1 MTFDLILKGGVVVD
15 GTRKAPY
22 PANICIADG
31 KIALITTQ
39 GAEAAETLDISGKVI
54 APGFIDIHTHSDA
67 SPLVNYTVESKIAQ
81 GVTTE
86 ITGNCG
92 ISCLPATPEHLDE
105 INEYF
110 SSQLELPLGGLKPAR
125 LSVTDYAADVK
136 AHGASINYGVLV
148 GHGTLRL
155 AVMGFV
161 KTGVYQGLPRVR
173 LTGPVYDN
181 VDDVINCTGTVK
193 AASYGVFPENA
204 SMVTNV
210 FASVGDRVRS
220 GQRLASVDV
229 NDYAVSASA
238 PVLPN
243 AEALLDAIRQGG
255 ASGLNLSG
263 LETLLPSLQAQDYV
277 SVITK
282 NSVIT
287 APASGVI
294 TQINALKD
302 NYVSALV
309 PMFVVTDL
317 SDMTLEV
324 KVSENKIHQIEKG
337 QYVRISGSG
346 FDGRSYDGYVE
357 TISPVAKTDLL
368 NQDTAYVSVTIRI
381 LEPDDKIVPGFTA
394 NGAIYI
400 ATREHVKKLALECIL
415 QDETGQ
421 EYVFVYEDGSVMRRD
436 VTCSYTSSDYVEV
449 IGIEPDELVVYA
461 PEGNLKDGQSV
472 LLEEDWRVW

>member
-1 MTFDLILKGGVVVD
+1 MKKKFRTLFV
-15 GTRKAPY
+15 
-22 PANICIADG
+22 
-31 KIALITTQ
+31 IT
-39 GAEAAETLDISGKVI
+39 
-54 APGFIDIHTHSDA
+54 
-67 SPLVNYTVESKIAQ
+67 Y
-81 GVTTE
+81 
-86 ITGNCG
+86 CM
-92 ISCLPATPEHLDE
+92 
-105 INEYF
+105 
-110 SSQLELPLGGLKPAR
+110 
-125 LSVTDYAADVK
+125 
-136 AHGASINYGVLV
+136 
-148 GHGTLRL
+148 L

-173 LTGPVYDN
+173 LTGPDYDN